1 MSSIPAKRPG
11 GAEPHPGDTS
21 ASSAKQ
27 KAILALVLVVLTLA
41 FYNPVAHSG
50 FVYFDDSPYILK
62 NVSIQGGLNWETV
75 KWAFTTFHAGNWHP
89 LTWLSHSLD
98 YQLFGA
104 NPVGHH
110 YVSLL
115 FHTANAVLLFL
126 ILEAATGLAGPS
138 LVVAALFALH
148 PLNVESVAWAAERK
162 NVLSMFFCLLAL
174 LSYTKYARSGRT
186 SSYVSVCV
194 FFALGLLAKP
204 QIITLPFVLLLWD
217 YWPLG
222 RLSSD
227 KPTSTQAGADSGT
240 GAGHSVSS
248 LLFEKAPL
256 FVLAALS
263 AVVTM
268 LAQRSGSSV
277 RTFAEYSLGVR
288 IENCIVAYARY
299 LAYAFWPAK
308 LTPLYP
314 HPGNSLAAWQVV
326 VSGVVLLAITAVVLR
341 FRERRYL
348 ATGWFLYL
356 GTLVPV
362 IGLVQV
368 GEQAMADRYVYLP
381 LIGIFIALVWSAWD
395 LASAKNIA
403 KPLLAIPA
411 VVVVLALGIATYR
424 QLGHW
429 HDGETL
435 WRYTLS
441 LTERNYMAHAN
452 LAMVLAEQNRADEAI
467 AEFRSA
473 EEFHNY
479 PPAEILSLG
488 AYEQRNG
495 HMQGAIEQY
504 QKALQSS
511 NDPMVQSAAWDRIA
525 SAYCQTSDWDKA
537 KQAYASALGLRPDDP
552 DALVGSGLL
561 AERAG
566 DASAAATQLTHAM
579 KVAPSDI
586 GMLLLANALRQAGR
600 SADAEKTL
608 AWAQKLSPNFA
619 QAQQVASQVAASYG
633 VTLN

>member
-1 MSSIPAKRPG
+1 MSSIPERRSS
-11 GAEPHPGDTS
+11 GADPHSGDTS
-21 ASSAKQ
+21 ATRSKQ
-27 KAILALVLVVLTLA
+27 RAILSLLLVVLTLA
-41 FYNPVAHSG
+41 FYNPVAHNS

-62 NVSIQGGLNWETV
+62 NVSIQNGLNWDTIR
-75 KWAFTTFHAGNWHP
+75 WAFSTFYAGNWHP
-89 LTWLSHSLD
+89 LTWISHALD
-98 YQLFGA
+98 YQLFGV

-126 ILEAATGLAGPS
+126 ILEAATGLAWPS
-138 LVVAALFALH
+138 LMVAALFALH

-174 LSYTKYARSGRT
+174 WCYNRYGRTQRT
-186 SSYVSVCV
+186 SSYIWVCV
-194 FFALGLLAKP
+194 FFALGLMAKP

-222 RLSSD
+222 RLFPD
-227 KPTSTQAGADSGT
+227 KATSEGAEAGRSF
-240 GAGHSVSS
+240 SS
-248 LLFEKAPL
+248 LIIEKIPL

-263 AVVTM
+263 AVVTVF
-268 LAQRSGSSV
+268 AQRSGSTV
-277 RTFAEYSLGVR
+277 RTLAEYSLGVR

-314 HPGNSLAAWQVV
+314 HPGNALAAWQVA
-326 VSGVVLLAITAVVLR
+326 VSALLLFVITAAVLR
-341 FRERRYL
+341 FRECRYL
-348 ATGWFLYL
+348 AMGWFWYL

-368 GEQAMADRYVYLP
+368 GEQAIADRYVYLP
-381 LIGIFIALVWSAWD
+381 LIGIFAALVWAVWD
-395 LASAKNIA
+395 FASTRSLS

-411 VVVVLALGIATYR
+411 VVILAALGVATVR

-473 EEFHNY
+473 EELHQY
-479 PPAEILSLG
+479 PAAEIVSLG
-488 AYEQRNG
+488 AYEQHNG
-495 HMQGAIEQY
+495 HLQGALEQY
-504 QKALQSS
+504 QKALASS
-511 NDPMVQSAAWDRIA
+511 NDPALQAAAWDRIA
-525 SAYCQTSDWDKA
+525 SINCQISDWERA
-537 KQAYASALGLRPDDP
+537 KQAYGNALALRPDDP
-552 DALVGSGLL
+552 DALVGAGLL
-561 AERAG
+561 AERGG
-566 DASAAATQLTHAM
+566 DTSVAVTQLSHAM
-579 KVAPSDI
+579 RVAPSDI
-586 GMLLLANALRQAGR
+586 GLILLANALRQAGR

-619 QAQQVASQVAASYG
+619 QAQQVAGQVATSYG
-633 VTLN
+633 VMLN